1 MSEMHI
7 SLPVQSIIAKGRL
20 TTQNINI
27 LKADI
32 FPKGVRSSHD
42 AAVLLAINT
51 SCREATPEWNDYFVQ
66 NLSDF
71 VLHHRP
77 PQGEL
82 DDAKTLTLER
92 MLAADGVI
100 ATELEFRVL
109 LRVMDLAS
117 RIPDSF
123 KVFALSQLRHA
134 INGGYGAL
142 AGRRR
147 GHQRGISGGDID
159 YVRTVVEARDDE
171 RQVMVSPAVHR
182 VLLSID
188 AVSNP
193 ALNDHGWVPF
203 LACLKTSA
211 AAATRTVAG
220 KSGAGRSSWVAA

>member
-7 SLPVQSIIAKGRL
+7 SPPVQSIIARGRL
-20 TTQNINI
+20 TTQDITV
-27 LKADI
+27 LKTDI
-32 FPKGVRSSHD
+32 FPEGALSSDD
-42 AAVLLAINT
+42 AALLLAINT

-71 VLHHRP
+71 VLRHREP
-77 PQGEL
+77 KGEL
-82 DDAKTLTLER
+82 DDAKTLLLER

-100 ATELEFRVL
+100 STELELRVL

-117 RIPDSF
+117 RVPDSL

-134 INGGYGAL
+134 INGGCGAL

-159 YVRTVVEARDDE
+159 YVLTVVEARDDD
-171 RQVMVSPAVHR
+171 RQIKVSPAIHR

-193 ALNDHGWVPF
+193 ALNDRGWVPF
-203 LACLKTSA
+203 LACVKTSA
-211 AAATRTVAG
+211 AAGQTLAG
-220 KSGAGRSSWVAA
+220 KSESGRGGWVAA